1 MSLDCGRK
9 YPSQGTVLMPE
20 EGDYEAYGK
29 FEQACS
35 VEQSYFGAAADTL
48 GVEKYIKK
56 YV

>member
-1 MSLDCGRK
+1 
-9 YPSQGTVLMPE
+9 MPE